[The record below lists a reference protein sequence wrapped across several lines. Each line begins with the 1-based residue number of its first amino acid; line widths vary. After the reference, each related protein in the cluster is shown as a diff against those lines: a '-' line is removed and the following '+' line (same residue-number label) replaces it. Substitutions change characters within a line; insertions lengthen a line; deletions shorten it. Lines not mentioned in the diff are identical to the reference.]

1 MNIYMKSR
9 IFSGLAG
16 LALLL
21 MIGGPLQ
28 AAGPSRDQILDGIAG
43 RYGGVEALQATYSR
57 VAKTPSIDKVFKSGS
72 SQVANGVLY
81 WSQPAR
87 LLLDQASPAKETL
100 VTDGSTVW
108 WHLPSE
114 KIVYRYRNIDVAGQL
129 RPLMAF
135 LGGLDS
141 LTSEFNVE
149 VAPANPARPGQY
161 GLLLTPRRGQD
172 GGVDKLTV
180 WCDQSFILT
189 GFRMNSI
196 TGESTDFYLTGFKE
210 NPRLDRKMFS
220 FKVPRGT
227 EVIDEE

>member
-1 MNIYMKSR
+1 
-9 IFSGLAG
+9 
-16 LALLL
+16 
-21 MIGGPLQ
+21 
-28 AAGPSRDQILDGIAG
+28 
-43 RYGGVEALQATYSR
+43 
-57 VAKTPSIDKVFKSGS
+57 
-72 SQVANGVLY
+72 
-81 WSQPAR
+81 
-87 LLLDQASPAKETL
+87 
-100 VTDGSTVW
+100 
-108 WHLPSE
+108 
-114 KIVYRYRNIDVAGQL
+114 
-129 RPLMAF
+129 MAF
-135 LGGLDS
+135 LGGLDT

-220 FKVPRGT
+220 FKGPRGS
-227 EVIDEE
+227 EVIVEV